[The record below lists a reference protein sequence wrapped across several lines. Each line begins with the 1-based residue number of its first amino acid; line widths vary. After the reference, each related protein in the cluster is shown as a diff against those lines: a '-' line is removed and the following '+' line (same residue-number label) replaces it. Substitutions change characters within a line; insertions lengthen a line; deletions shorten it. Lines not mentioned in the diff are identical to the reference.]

1 MILNFLNQ
9 FRKANNSI
17 RKLRLCDNFE
27 RIGDPSLKSID
38 VIIYKEDIL
47 MIAPCDYGEMA
58 YFLPW
63 KKDTGFYIDLPKNAP
78 QASIFLT
85 SELSGCFVGV
95 QDMGDFYRI
104 RHYNFM
110 TVNADV
116 NDLQRFDDEHHL
128 INWLAPNRDN
138 IGQMLTGAHV
148 PHELYTGYSAG
159 NPVLFWGEYINNDWV
174 FYYQATDNTVHR
186 FLVFKI

>member
-1 MILNFLNQ
+1 MILNRLNHL
-9 FRKANNSI
+9 RDDNNAV
-17 RKLRLCDNFE
+17 RKLYLSSDLAE
-27 RIGDPSLKSID
+27 RGLIFPVAIGLHNNADKQQLAVCYTENGND
-38 VIIYKEDIL
+38 T
-47 MIAPCDYGEMA
+47 

-63 KKDTGFYIDLPKNAP
+63 KDDTGFYIDLPKNAP
-78 QASIFLT
+78 QALIFLT

-110 TVNADV
+110 TVNVDV
-116 NDLQRFDDEHHL
+116 NDLQRFDGAHHL

-138 IGQMLTGAHV
+138 LGQMLTVARV
-148 PHELYTGYSAG
+148 PHELYTGYSKKI
-159 NPVLFWGEYINNDWV
+159 PVVFWGEYINNDWV

-186 FLVFKI
+186 FLVF